1 MIHIKEGL
9 ISQILRP
16 KIECMEEKYELL
28 DETNWPRLLWI
39 SAPL

>member
-1 MIHIKEGL
+1 MHIKEGS

-16 KIECMEEKYELL
+16 KMEHMEEKYGLL